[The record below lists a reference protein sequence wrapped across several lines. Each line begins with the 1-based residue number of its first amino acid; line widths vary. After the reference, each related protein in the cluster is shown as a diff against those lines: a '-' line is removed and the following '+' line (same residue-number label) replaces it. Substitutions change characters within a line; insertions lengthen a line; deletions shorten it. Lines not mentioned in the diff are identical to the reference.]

1 MRKLIDQRH
10 MRYAP
15 ALRAEIRKLDQWDE
29 DLMFQERHRITTMD
43 ELQKFREENLA
54 LIAEITRRREPIY
67 RERRKSAVRENAQ
80 RMAELD
86 AELTKYKTVLAGLRR
101 EVRIADRIENRLN
114 TKVQTMLAAEEAQ
127 IQIKQQ
133 MQEEKHHGKN
143 DRNRG
148 RP

>member
-1 MRKLIDQRH
+1 
-10 MRYAP
+10 
-15 ALRAEIRKLDQWDE
+15 
-29 DLMFQERHRITTMD
+29 MD

-80 RMAELD
+80 HMAELD
-86 AELTKYKTVLAGLRR
+86 AELQKYKTVLAGLRR

-127 IQIKQQ
+127 IKIKRQ
-133 MQEEKHHGKN
+133 MQEEKHQS
-143 DRNRG
+143 RNPRHRG